1 MYVVLSMCAEEVFIN
16 EADHFTYP
24 YSHLLNSVMWS
35 FVLMWQ
41 TPRPVWLFTAPPSS
55 AFSIVST
62 NIFLLFMFMACVC
75 SASEAAA
82 GGGCCLSGALL
93 HGRSCSENKDDLHAF
108 VKVSWSA
115 ERCGVKHGVIWCDV
129 LRWDD
134 VCCVVWCGE
143 QRSLLS
149 RRRGGH
155 AYKITNS
162 CSDAGSCLAQPQEQ
176 QGEV

>member
-1 MYVVLSMCAEEVFIN
+1 MCWRSLHQWSRSFHLSLLSCEVMDWCGKHHALF
-16 EADHFTYP
+16 DC
-24 YSHLLNSVMWS
+24 SLLH
-35 FVLMWQ
+35 
-41 TPRPVWLFTAPPSS
+41 
-55 AFSIVST
+55 IC
-62 NIFLLFMFMACVC
+62 LLFPLFRLISFCCSCVC
-75 SASEAAA
+75 SASEAAT
-82 GGGCCLSGALL
+82 GGGCCLSCALL
-93 HGRSCSENKDDLHAF
+93 HGRSCSENKDELHAF

-115 ERCGVKHGVIWCDV
+115 EWCGVKHGVIWCDV